1 MPLTI
6 ANRSKMIAEIMKF
19 SFHHRAF
26 YCYVGMSIWICFL
39 ITVMYK
45 YISVGE
51 DATVIKKIV
60 QSEYI
65 SKSDIK
71 YRKIYLRSCN
81 PPDSIVRGAEA
92 VVDSDT
98 WLLQGVLVVTRHGDR
113 GPLTHLH
120 GGDKLPCDTPP
131 PSTLLKTYEEWVSN
145 TSSAGR
151 AWWVAGPG
159 PFHNFPAL
167 PPRAATRCALGQL
180 TPRGLLQMLTVGN
193 ILKEA
198 YGEKLGL
205 DNSDPTGKRDTDVI
219 MYSTRYRRTFQSLA
233 GLAWGLAGANAGARL
248 ARARESH
255 SVAFCFRECACAA
268 HHALNKKISIQA
280 KHRLDNHPALR
291 EVVTKLSTVLFESQ
305 EHPEPDMV
313 RDGVLAHMCHDSPLP
328 CVRKPEKQKISL
340 KRNRRLR
347 EDTVPGK
354 KLLEYKVNVENRKS
368 ERDILT
374 IEVPENSGEDS
385 SVKKTE
391 KKKLILKRHRQFHED
406 TVLKKNLLE
415 HKEVTDIDNRNPKEQ
430 LPNIEIHQNGNEDT
444 PERESPNKDSNRSEK
459 HKLTVKGHERFHNN
473 LPERNNMRKAENE
486 KELENRKETVP
497 KRNLLEID
505 IDTLNMEL
513 DYINNQLDFN
523 NEIGRKA
530 RDIIG
535 KYYDSKDKQK
545 APLDFDAQME
555 REKLLYYQ
563 QRYMDNADAYDDVVI
578 VKKNL
583 DADFNFP
590 NDARMDTDF
599 DEEYKEP
606 TPEITEEFCI
616 RKEHITSL
624 FAYLEWSYRQEI
636 KNIHNRKRGLLLAYG
651 LMHNIVQ
658 NMIRMISENK
668 PKIVIYSGHDKTLQP
683 LVLALGLTN
692 YQHYNVH
699 YASRIVFEVYRKKDL
714 RDEFKFT
721 KRKAVAQDFY
731 FRVVYNGEDVTNK
744 LSFCKTKQSIVMK
757 VADPIDDMKTYN
769 TYLCPIE
776 NVVRFIHDDY
786 FAIFNVTNFKDA
798 CATYGN
804 LKHV

>member
-6 ANRSKMIAEIMKF
+6 VNKSKMIAEIMKF

-45 YISVGE
+45 YISVGD

-60 QSEYI
+60 QNEYI

-131 PSTLLKTYEEWVSN
+131 QSTLLKTYEEWVSN
-145 TSSAGR
+145 TSSVGR

-159 PFHNFPAL
+159 PFHSFPAL

-193 ILKEA
+193 ILKVA

-205 DNSDPTGKRDTDVI
+205 DNSDPTGKRDTGDVI

-280 KHRLDNHPALR
+280 KHRLDNHPALK
-291 EVVTKLSTVLFESQ
+291 ELVTKLSTVLFESQ
-305 EHPEPDMV
+305 EHPEPDLV

-328 CVRKPEKQKISL
+328 CVRRPDKLKISL

-347 EDTVPGK
+347 EDSVPGK
-354 KLLEYKVNVENRKS
+354 K
-368 ERDILT
+368 
-374 IEVPENSGEDS
+374 
-385 SVKKTE
+385 
-391 KKKLILKRHRQFHED
+391 
-406 TVLKKNLLE
+406 NLL
-415 HKEVTDIDNRNPKEQ
+415 D
-430 LPNIEIHQNGNEDT
+430 
-444 PERESPNKDSNRSEK
+444 
-459 HKLTVKGHERFHNN
+459 
-473 LPERNNMRKAENE
+473 
-486 KELENRKETVP
+486 
-497 KRNLLEID
+497 ID

-535 KYYDSKDKQK
+535 KYYDTKDKQK

-606 TPEITEEFCI
+606 TPEITEEYCI
-616 RKEHITSL
+616 RKDHITSL

-683 LVLALGLTN
+683 LILALGLTN

-699 YASRIVFEVYRKKDL
+699 YASRMIFEVYRKKDL

>member
-6 ANRSKMIAEIMKF
+6 VNKSKMIAEIMKF

-39 ITVMYK
+39 ITAM
-45 YISVGE
+45 
-51 DATVIKKIV
+51 
-60 QSEYI
+60 
-65 SKSDIK
+65 
-71 YRKIYLRSCN
+71 
-81 PPDSIVRGAEA
+81 
-92 VVDSDT
+92 VDSDT

-131 PSTLLKTYEEWVSN
+131 PSPLLKTYEEWVSN

-180 TPRGLLQMLTVGN
+180 TPQGLLQMLTVGN

-205 DNSDPTGKRDTDVI
+205 ENSDPTGKRDTGDVI

-233 GLAWGLAGANAGARL
+233 GLAWGLAGSNAGARL
-248 ARARESH
+248 AKARESH

-280 KHRLDNHPALR
+280 KHRLDNHPALK
-291 EVVTKLSTVLFESQ
+291 ELVTKLSTVLFESQ
-305 EHPEPDMV
+305 EHPDPDVV
-313 RDGVLAHMCHDSPLP
+313 RDGALAHMCHDTTLP
-328 CVRKPEKQKISL
+328 CVRRPEKQKISL
-340 KRNRRLR
+340 KKLR
-347 EDTVPGK
+347 QDTVPGK
-354 KLLEYKVNVENRKS
+354 KLLEYEVSMDKKYESDTSNENGSSESLNRDSRLEKDKPNVKRHKMVND
-368 ERDILT
+368 DILLQRNLQEAT
-374 IEVPENSGEDS
+374 NNNNIESD
-385 SVKKTE
+385 KMKQQT
-391 KKKLILKRHRQFHED
+391 
-406 TVLKKNLLE
+406 KKNTSETNIFEDHNVLDKDDTLE
-415 HKEVTDIDNRNPKEQ
+415 QHKHNVKGREVIR
-430 LPNIEIHQNGNEDT
+430 
-444 PERESPNKDSNRSEK
+444 KDLSEK
-459 HKLTVKGHERFHNN
+459 YL
-473 LPERNNMRKAENE
+473 LDIENDND
-486 KELENRKETVP
+486 KNPLKNQKETVP
-497 KRNLLEID
+497 KRNLLDID

-535 KYYDSKDKQK
+535 KYYDTKDKQK

-616 RKEHITSL
+616 RKDHITSL

-658 NMIRMISENK
+658 NMIKMISENK

-683 LVLALGLTN
+683 LILALGLTN
-692 YQHYNVH
+692 YQHYNVN
-699 YASRIVFEVYRKKDL
+699 YASRMIFEVYRKKDL

-744 LSFCKTKQSIVMK
+744 LSFCKNKQSIVMK

-804 LKHV
+804 LKRV